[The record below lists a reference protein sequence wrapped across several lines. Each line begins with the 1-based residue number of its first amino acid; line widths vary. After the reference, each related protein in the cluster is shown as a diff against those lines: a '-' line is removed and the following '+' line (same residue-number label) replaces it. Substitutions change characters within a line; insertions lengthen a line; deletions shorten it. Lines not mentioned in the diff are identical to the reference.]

1 MVSGV
6 FMTGTEAELTDA
18 TVQSYEQQIQD
29 VEDAMQ
35 RAKDELQEIWEKQY
49 DTWLAIAKLD
59 EIIAYTEDLK
69 TLAEQ
74 QLDSITEQVAQTR
87 SELARI
93 QGLIEKQETAFL
105 DRMVQNYMEDDVD
118 YLQLLFGSEDLVEF
132 MTRWDRVNSIL
143 EYDRDIITQLK
154 RNKAE
159 AELLESKL
167 VEAEANQVARVDQYV
182 EVIKENQDAYDK
194 KMEVMSSLYK
204 DENNAQSTV
213 AYYQQLNEELN
224 AQLEEYL
231 AELQRRSQS
240 LYVGG
245 VGGWPL
251 EPGAYYY
258 VSSEQG
264 ERILWGQYDYHL
276 GIDLA
281 CAEGTNIYAYNAGT
295 VVIST
300 WHSSYGNY
308 VVIDHG
314 GGISTLYA
322 HMRESVVTV
331 GEWVQQGQLVGFV
344 GLTGNTSG
352 YHLHFE
358 YRIDGVVQNP
368 RNYLYFP

>member
-1 MVSGV
+1 MNARRLAKRIALCCLAAVMVSGV

-224 AQLEEYL
+224 AQL
-231 AELQRRSQS
+231 
-240 LYVGG
+240 
-245 VGGWPL
+245 
-251 EPGAYYY
+251 
-258 VSSEQG
+258 
-264 ERILWGQYDYHL
+264 
-276 GIDLA
+276 
-281 CAEGTNIYAYNAGT
+281 
-295 VVIST
+295 
-300 WHSSYGNY
+300 
-308 VVIDHG
+308 
-314 GGISTLYA
+314 
-322 HMRESVVTV
+322 
-331 GEWVQQGQLVGFV
+331 
-344 GLTGNTSG
+344 
-352 YHLHFE
+352 
-358 YRIDGVVQNP
+358 
-368 RNYLYFP
+368 

>member
-264 ERILWGQYDYHL
+264 ERDLWGQYDYHL

-358 YRIDGVVQNP
+358 YRIDGIVQNP